1 MDRVRGRWGHSEAN
15 PRKPNAIRSAHPRG
29 IDQQLGDVRDQ
40 SDHGVEMG
48 SMVKTNGMDGAGVGG
63 GVEPYWSQTLKRD
76 ALHPIYPR
84 GIGYFTFNFV
94 IHL

>member
-1 MDRVRGRWGHSEAN
+1 
-15 PRKPNAIRSAHPRG
+15 
-29 IDQQLGDVRDQ
+29 
-40 SDHGVEMG
+40 
-48 SMVKTNGMDGAGVGG
+48 MDGAGVGG